1 MISTDMIIALV
12 PNPRGGKS
20 PVHLPEGGTYLVAP
34 ELYGKLA
41 SDAFSDNG
49 EGFEPRVVKAG
60 VEDDAIALVGEAVAL
75 PRSYLCLEIEPFD
88 EAKCRAVAKAY
99 PNESIYVLCPALSG
113 EGFRAVNEAVDLPE
127 EADAFRVFEA
137 DLLGLP
143 RPDSLSVLATIRT
156 RIVRG
161 NAAAIE
167 APQTPVK
174 RVGQAGKFPIKERVL
189 DSLTVFKRDGFNLL
203 FCILFSVL
211 GFVTGIGYL
220 FLQSDSG
227 AFFKVACIALSAVF
241 PFMVAI
247 PLGFLLR
254 DRNVRRIAD
263 SSFVAFSIALMVALT
278 ILFAALI
285 GAIGRLHGWD
295 KGDLTLFC
303 SLQLTAI
310 AWMGLRVLVYRVW
323 KK

>member
-1 MISTDMIIALV
+1 MIIALV

-20 PVHLPEGGTYLVAP
+20 PVHLPECGTYLVAP

-41 SDAFSDNG
+41 SDAFSDNV
-49 EGFEPRVVKAG
+49 EGFGPRVVKAG
-60 VEDDAIALVGEAVAL
+60 TEDDAIALVGEALAL
-75 PRSYLCLEIEPFD
+75 PHSYLCLEIEPFD
-88 EAKCRAVAKAY
+88 EAKCRAVAKAH
-99 PNESIYVLCPALSG
+99 PNVSVYVLCPALSG

-143 RPDSLSVLATIRT
+143 RPDSLAALTVIRT

-161 NAAAIE
+161 NVASIE
-167 APQTPVK
+167 APQTPAK
-174 RVGQAGKFPIKERVL
+174 RVGQTGKLPIKERIL
-189 DSLTVFKRDGFNLL
+189 DSLTAFKRDGFNLL
-203 FCILFSVL
+203 FCVLFSAL

-227 AFFKVACIALSAVF
+227 VFFKVACIVLSVAF

-247 PLGFLLR
+247 PLGFMLS
-254 DRNVRRIAD
+254 DRHVRCIGD
-263 SSFVAFSIALMVALT
+263 SSFVVFAIVLMVALT
-278 ILFAALI
+278 ILFSALI

-303 SLQLTAI
+303 GLQLTAI